1 VRSILTGEGH
11 SEYSPVGHTANL
23 ASRMQAIAP
32 SGSIVV
38 TEDTCGLVDG
48 YFRIRLLGQ
57 VTLKGIAA
65 PLNAYEV
72 LGLGP
77 LRMRFQRAAGRGLTR
92 FVSREAEACA

>member
-1 VRSILTGEGH
+1 
-11 SEYSPVGHTANL
+11 
-23 ASRMQAIAP
+23 MQTIAP

-38 TEDTCGLVDG
+38 TEDTRALIEG
-48 YFRIRLLGQ
+48 YFRMRPLGE